1 MISIKEYIAK
11 QFINKR
17 IHVKCDCLLPIDVS
31 GVVCDYEIVGN
42 EIVLYI
48 KMANNKIIH
57 IGLNTPSLQIED
69 L

>member
-1 MISIKEYIAK
+1 MISVKEYIAK
-11 QFINKR
+11 QFINKQ

-48 KMANNKIIH
+48 KMTNNKIIH